1 MIAIIDYGAG
11 NIFSVKNAFD
21 YLGYEC
27 KLTSSENEIKKA
39 DGIILPGV
47 GAFPAA
53 MNMLN
58 ESGLVPLIH
67 EQTKIKP
74 FLGICLGMQLIFEK
88 GYEFEECDGLGLI
101 SGAVKKIKR
110 TDMPIP
116 HMGWNALTI
125 QNECPL
131 FKGLPENP
139 YVYFVH
145 SYAAECNDDNVA
157 AYCDYGGKVI
167 AMVQDNKY
175 VFGAQFHPEK
185 SGEVGLQILR
195 NFAELTK

>member
-27 KLTSSENEIKKA
+27 KLTNSEREIKKA
-39 DGIILPGV
+39 DRIILPGV

-58 ESGLVPLIH
+58 NSGLVPLIH

-101 SGAVKKIKR
+101 PGAVKKIER

-116 HMGWNALTI
+116 HMGWNELKI

-145 SYAAECNDDNVA
+145 SYAAECNDNNVA
-157 AYCDYGGKVI
+157 AYCDYGGKVT

-195 NFAELTK
+195 NFAELN

>member
-21 YLGYEC
+21 YLGYDCE
-27 KLTSSENEIKKA
+27 LTNSEDKIKKA

-53 MNMLN
+53 MKMLN
-58 ESGLVPLIH
+58 DTGLVPLIH

-101 SGAVKKIKR
+101 PGSVRKIER

-116 HMGWNALTI
+116 HMGWNELKM
-125 QNECPL
+125 QNNCPL
-131 FKGLPENP
+131 FKNLPENP

-145 SYAAECNDDNVA
+145 SYAAECNDNNVA
-157 AYCDYGGKVI
+157 AYCDYGGKI
-167 AMVQDNKY
+167 TAMVQDNNY

>member
-27 KLTSSENEIKKA
+27 KLTNSEEEIKKA
-39 DGIILPGV
+39 DRIILPGV

-58 ESGLVPLIH
+58 NSGLVPLIH

-101 SGAVKKIKR
+101 PGAVKKIER

-116 HMGWNALTI
+116 HMGWNELKI
-125 QNECPL
+125 QNE
-131 FKGLPENP
+131 
-139 YVYFVH
+139 
-145 SYAAECNDDNVA
+145 
-157 AYCDYGGKVI
+157 
-167 AMVQDNKY
+167 
-175 VFGAQFHPEK
+175 
-185 SGEVGLQILR
+185 
-195 NFAELTK
+195 